1 MRKLVLTLL
10 IIVSFSGLGFA
21 QKTIEPELQNVLNQ
35 KGDEMI
41 GVNIIFKSQI
51 DYDILRNVAKNITDK
66 KVRRDA
72 LVDELKL
79 FAEKEQAEVM
89 SILDAE
95 AKSMN
100 VADIRSQWMTNYI
113 NCKASRDVIYLLSQH
128 PDVMLIGLDQEKNM
142 LWNEKVEKA
151 EQSRGTLTENITK
164 INADDVWEIGY
175 TGNGVI
181 VAVID
186 TGVNYNHIDLA
197 DHLWDGGAEFPNHG
211 YNTYDNNNDPMD
223 HFSHGTHCAGTVC
236 GDGTSGTSTGIAP
249 DATLMCV
256 KALSDEGTGSAY
268 TIQAGME
275 WAIEHNA
282 DVLSM
287 SLGVPTATIS
297 EKTLLRN
304 TCVTAMELGVVA
316 SVACGNEG
324 NMQWMNPIPDNV
336 RVPGSCPPPWLH
348 PDQADVNPGG
358 LSCVVSVGAV
368 NYYDAAADFTSH
380 GPVTWQ
386 STDYADYAYQPG
398 IGLIRPDVCAPGVNI
413 VSLDF
418 ASNDG
423 FATMSGTSMACP
435 AVAGTMALMLEK
447 KPDLT
452 PAEICMI
459 LETTAQQLTPNK
471 SNVTGSGR
479 IDALAAIEAV
489 TSGDFRFVNYIIN
502 DNNEE
507 NGNGNANLNPLEQV
521 KLNVTFNNDSDVAY
535 NNVTAVLRI
544 NSIMV
549 RIEDSIAQINS
560 IGANETINIVD
571 EFEFIVDETVQ
582 IGSSLGFDVYFYDE
596 NNESIGSFRVPV
608 KVYGKQLEYSSVIIK
623 NDDNGNGILEAGET
637 ADFGVVF
644 NNKGNEIAVAV
655 EALLSCENA
664 KVTINTNEASF
675 SSIGAESSSVAFF
688 NITLAD
694 NISDIFSIPFE
705 IEFIENEQID
715 AETFSFNYSNT
726 CNVIFEL
733 KDDYGD
739 GWGGAALILKFSDG
753 TPDDALTIANG
764 YEKTYTKEISS
775 GVEVTLEW
783 NRGTWDLECSF
794 VVKSDNGTVIYSDG
808 GRFIE
813 QGFLFSWVNDCSAQ
827 NPNYEMCE
835 GIQNLQLVLPP
846 NPEYPASFT
855 WEAPSESDVLYYE
868 IYRDS
873 RFMGTTEELSY
884 TDMTATGSFY
894 YIYSVRPIYEDCF
907 GLMSHLVADYINDV
921 DENNTIKATIY
932 PNPSQNEFNIVCDN
946 MTRITVYNV
955 MGSKIM
961 DTDVNSSRYS
971 ISSLESGVYFINIE
985 TTDGNI
991 VRKVIRL

>member
-316 SVACGNEG
+316 SVVCGNEG

-447 KPDLT
+447 KPNLT
-452 PAEICMI
+452 PADVSMI

-521 KLNVTFNNDSDVAY
+521 KLNVTFKNDSDVAY

-855 WEAPSESDVLYYE
+855 WEAPAESDVLHYE
-868 IYRDS
+868 IYCDS

-985 TTDGNI
+985 TTNGSI
-991 VRKVIRL
+991 VKKVVKL

>member
-1 MRKLVLTLL
+1 MRKFTLTLL
-10 IIVSFSGLGFA
+10 IILSFCGLGFA
-21 QKTIEPELQNVLNQ
+21 QKTIEPELHNAMNQ

-41 GVNIIFKSQI
+41 SVNIILKSQI

-89 SILDAE
+89 SILNAE

-151 EQSRGTLTENITK
+151 EQSKGTLTENITK

-211 YNTYDNNNDPMD
+211 YNTYGNNNDPMD

-282 DVLSM
+282 DVLSL
-287 SLGVPTATIS
+287 SLGIPTATIS
-297 EKTLLRN
+297 ERTLLRN
-304 TCVTAMELGVVA
+304 TCVTAMELGIVA

-479 IDALAAIEAV
+479 IDALAAIDAIDN
-489 TSGDFRFVNYIIN
+489 GDFKFVSYNIN
-502 DNNEE
+502 DDNEE
-507 NGNGNANLNPLEQV
+507 TGNGNANLNPLEQV
-521 KLNVTFNNDSDVAY
+521 KLNVTFENKSEISYD
-535 NNVTAVLRI
+535 NVKAVLRT
-544 NSIMV
+544 NNVMV
-549 RIEDSIAQINS
+549 RIDDSIAQINS
-560 IGANETINIVD
+560 IGANETITLTD
-571 EFEFIVDETVQ
+571 EFELLVDETVQ
-582 IGSSLGFDVYFYDE
+582 IKSLLGLDVCFYSE
-596 NNESIGSFRVPV
+596 NEEYIGKLRVPV
-608 KVYGKQLEYSSVIIK
+608 EVYGKQLEYSSVIIK
-623 NDDNGNGILEAGET
+623 NDDNGNGILEAGES
-637 ADFGVVF
+637 ADLGVVF
-644 NNKGNEIAVAV
+644 NNKGNEIAVAID
-655 EALLSCENA
+655 ALLSCENS

-675 SSIGAESSSVAFF
+675 SSIAGESSGIAFF
-688 NITLAD
+688 NVTLAD
-694 NISDIFSIPFE
+694 NMSDIFSIPFE
-705 IEFIENEQID
+705 IELTEHLGNP
-715 AETFSFNYSNT
+715 ETYSFNYSNS

-733 KDDYGD
+733 NDNYGD
-739 GWGGAALILKFSDG
+739 GWSGAALIVKYSDG
-753 TPDDALTIANG
+753 TPDEAFTITNG
-764 YEKTYTKEISS
+764 YSQTYTREIKS

-783 NRGTWDLECSF
+783 NKGSWDLECSF
-794 VVKSDNGTVIYSDG
+794 VVKQDNGNIIYSQG
-808 GRFIE
+808 TTFNN
-813 QGFLFSWVNDCSAQ
+813 GFLFSWIQDCSIQ
-827 NPNYEMCE
+827 QESFEMCDAV
-835 GIQNLQLVLPP
+835 QNLHYVEATTLPIELAWDA
-846 NPEYPASFT
+846 PENNEVAH
-855 WEAPSESDVLYYE
+855 YE

-873 RFMGTTEELSY
+873 KFLGTTEELAFS
-884 TDMTATGSFY
+884 DETATGTFT
-894 YIYSVRPIYEDCF
+894 YIYSVRPVYENCN
-907 GLMSHLVADYINDV
+907 GLMSSVEVYFS
-921 DENNTIKATIY
+921 DENVNENNAIKASIY
-932 PNPSQNEFNIVCDN
+932 PNPSQNDFNIVCDN
-946 MTRITVYNV
+946 MTRVTVYNV
-955 MGSKIM
+955 MGSVI
-961 DTDVNSSRYS
+961 TDAQVNDSRYT
-971 ISSLESGVYFINIE
+971 ISDLESGVYFINIE
-985 TTDGNI
+985 TNNGNV
-991 VRKVIRL
+991 VRKVVKL

>member
-316 SVACGNEG
+316 SVVCGNEG

-447 KPDLT
+447 KPNLT
-452 PAEICMI
+452 PADVSMI

-521 KLNVTFNNDSDVAY
+521 KLNVTFKNDSDVAY

-855 WEAPSESDVLYYE
+855 WEAPAESDVLHYE

-985 TTDGNI
+985 TTNGSI
-991 VRKVIRL
+991 VKKVVKL

>member
-1 MRKLVLTLL
+1 M
-10 IIVSFSGLGFA
+10 SFSGLGFA

-41 GVNIIFKSQI
+41 GINIIFKSQI

-223 HFSHGTHCAGTVC
+223 NFSHGTHCAGTVC

-535 NNVTAVLRI
+535 NNVTAVLKI
-544 NSIMV
+544 NNVMV

-655 EALLSCENA
+655 EALLSCENG

-753 TPDDALTIANG
+753 TPDDALTIASG

-783 NRGTWDLECSF
+783 NKGTWDLECSF

-855 WEAPSESDVLYYE
+855 WEAPAESDVLHYE

-884 TDMTATGSFY
+884 TDMTATGSFF
-894 YIYSVRPIYEDCF
+894 YIYSVRPIYEDCS
-907 GLMSHLVADYINDV
+907 GMMSHLVADYINDV
-921 DENNTIKATIY
+921 YENNTIKATIY

-991 VRKVIRL
+991 VRKVVRL

>member
-447 KPDLT
+447 KPNLT
-452 PAEICMI
+452 PADVSMI

-535 NNVTAVLRI
+535 NNVTAVLKI
-544 NSIMV
+544 NNVMV

-623 NDDNGNGILEAGET
+623 DDDNGNGILEAGET

-655 EALLSCENA
+655 NAILSCENA

-827 NPNYEMCE
+827 SPNYEMCE
-835 GIQNLQLVLPP
+835 SVQNLQLVLPP

-855 WEAPSESDVLYYE
+855 WEAPADSDVLYYE

-985 TTDGNI
+985 TTNGSI
-991 VRKVIRL
+991 VKKVVKL

>member
-89 SILDAE
+89 SILNAE

-151 EQSRGTLTENITK
+151 EQSKGTLTENITK

-447 KPDLT
+447 KPNLT
-452 PAEICMI
+452 PADVSMI

-507 NGNGNANLNPLEQV
+507 NGNSNANLNPLEQV

-544 NSIMV
+544 NNIMV

-655 EALLSCENA
+655 EALLSCENS

-705 IEFIENEQID
+705 IEFKENEQID

-808 GRFIE
+808 GRFIN

-855 WEAPSESDVLYYE
+855 WEAPAESDVLHYE

-884 TDMTATGSFY
+884 TDMTATGSFF
-894 YIYSVRPIYEDCF
+894 YIYSVRPIYEDCS
-907 GLMSHLVADYINDV
+907 GMMSHLVADYINDV

-991 VRKVIRL
+991 VRKVVRL

>member
-1 MRKLVLTLL
+1 M
-10 IIVSFSGLGFA
+10 SFSGLGFA

-151 EQSRGTLTENITK
+151 EQSKGTLTENITK

-447 KPDLT
+447 KPNLT
-452 PAEICMI
+452 PADVSMI

-479 IDALAAIEAV
+479 IDALAAIDAIS
-489 TSGDFRFVNYIIN
+489 SGDFRFVSYTIN

-507 NGNGNANLNPLEQV
+507 TGNGNANLNPLEQV

-535 NNVTAVLRI
+535 NNVTAVLKI
-544 NSIMV
+544 NNVMV

-596 NNESIGSFRVPV
+596 NNESIGSFRIPV

-655 EALLSCENA
+655 EALLSCENG

-705 IEFIENEQID
+705 IEFKENEQID

-808 GRFIE
+808 GRFIN

-855 WEAPSESDVLYYE
+855 WEAPAESDVLHYE

-884 TDMTATGSFY
+884 TDMTATGSFF

-985 TTDGNI
+985 TTNGSI
-991 VRKVIRL
+991 VKKVVKL

>member
-1 MRKLVLTLL
+1 MRKLVLPLL
-10 IIVSFSGLGFA
+10 IIVSFCGLGFA

-89 SILDAE
+89 SILNAE

-151 EQSRGTLTENITK
+151 EQSKGTLTENITK

-282 DVLSM
+282 DVLSL
-287 SLGVPTATIS
+287 SLGVPNATIS

-447 KPDLT
+447 KPNLT
-452 PAEICMI
+452 PADVSMI

-507 NGNGNANLNPLEQV
+507 NGNSNANLNPLEQV
-521 KLNVTFNNDSDVAY
+521 KLNVTFNNNSDVAY

-544 NSIMV
+544 NNIMV

-705 IEFIENEQID
+705 IEFKENEQID

-808 GRFIE
+808 GRFIN

-855 WEAPSESDVLYYE
+855 WEAPAESDVLHYE

-894 YIYSVRPIYEDCF
+894 YIYSVRPIYEDCS
-907 GLMSHLVADYINDV
+907 GMMSHLVADYINDV

-985 TTDGNI
+985 TTNGSI
-991 VRKVIRL
+991 VKKVVKL

>member
-151 EQSRGTLTENITK
+151 EQSKGTLTENITK

-211 YNTYDNNNDPMD
+211 YNTYDNNNDPLD

-535 NNVTAVLRI
+535 NNVTAVLKI
-544 NSIMV
+544 NNVMV

-655 EALLSCENA
+655 EALLSCENG

-733 KDDYGD
+733 KDGYGD

-794 VVKSDNGTVIYSDG
+794 VVKSDNGNVIYSDG
-808 GRFIE
+808 GRFIN

-855 WEAPSESDVLYYE
+855 WEAPAESDVLHYE

-991 VRKVIRL
+991 VRKVVKL

>member
-1 MRKLVLTLL
+1 M
-10 IIVSFSGLGFA
+10 SFSGLGFA

-35 KGDEMI
+35 KDDEMI

-324 NMQWMNPIPDNV
+324 NMQWMNPIPNNV

-386 STDYADYAYQPG
+386 STEYADYAYQPG

-447 KPDLT
+447 KPSLT
-452 PAEICMI
+452 PADVSMI

-535 NNVTAVLRI
+535 NNVTAVLKI
-544 NSIMV
+544 NNVMV

-655 EALLSCENA
+655 EALLSCENG
-664 KVTINTNEASF
+664 KVIINTNEASF

-705 IEFIENEQID
+705 IEFKENEQID

-808 GRFIE
+808 GRFIN

-855 WEAPSESDVLYYE
+855 WEAPAESDVLHYE

-894 YIYSVRPIYEDCF
+894 YIYSVRPIYEDCS
-907 GLMSHLVADYINDV
+907 GMMSHLVADYINDV
-921 DENNTIKATIY
+921 DENNTIRATIY

-961 DTDVNSSRYS
+961 DTNVNSSRYS

-985 TTDGNI
+985 TTNGSI
-991 VRKVIRL
+991 VKKVVKL

>member
-151 EQSRGTLTENITK
+151 EQSKGTLTENITK

-282 DVLSM
+282 DVLSL

-447 KPDLT
+447 KPNLT
-452 PAEICMI
+452 PADVSMI

-507 NGNGNANLNPLEQV
+507 NGNSNANLNPLEQV

-544 NSIMV
+544 NNIMV

-655 EALLSCENA
+655 EALLSCENS

-808 GRFIE
+808 GRFIN

-855 WEAPSESDVLYYE
+855 WEAPAESDVLHYE

-894 YIYSVRPIYEDCF
+894 YIYSVRPIYEDCS
-907 GLMSHLVADYINDV
+907 GMMSHLVADYINDV
-921 DENNTIKATIY
+921 DENNTIRATIY

-985 TTDGNI
+985 TTNGSI
-991 VRKVIRL
+991 VKKVVKL

>member
-10 IIVSFSGLGFA
+10 IIVSFCGLGFA

-89 SILDAE
+89 SILNAE

-151 EQSRGTLTENITK
+151 EQSKGTLTENITK

-197 DHLWDGGAEFPNHG
+197 DHLWDGGAEFPSHG

-282 DVLSM
+282 DVLSL

-324 NMQWMNPIPDNV
+324 NMQWMNPIPNNV

-348 PDQADVNPGG
+348 PNQADVNPGG

-435 AVAGTMALMLEK
+435 AVTGTMALMLEK

-479 IDALAAIEAV
+479 IDALAAIDAIS
-489 TSGDFRFVNYIIN
+489 SGDFRFVNYIIN

-521 KLNVTFNNDSDVAY
+521 KLDVTFNNDSDVAY
-535 NNVTAVLRI
+535 NNVTAVLKI
-544 NSIMV
+544 NNVMV

-596 NNESIGSFRVPV
+596 NNESIGLFRVPV

-623 NDDNGNGILEAGET
+623 NDDNGNGILEAGES
-637 ADFGVVF
+637 ADLGVVF

-655 EALLSCENA
+655 DALLSCENS

-675 SSIGAESSSVAFF
+675 NSIGAESSSVAFF

-705 IEFIENEQID
+705 IELTEYSGNP
-715 AETFSFNYSNT
+715 ETYSFNYSNT

-739 GWGGAALILKFSDG
+739 GWGGAALILKFNDG
-753 TPDDALTIANG
+753 TPDDALTIASG

-783 NRGTWDLECSF
+783 NKGIWDLECSF
-794 VVKSDNGTVIYSDG
+794 VVKSDNGTIIYSDG

-827 NPNYEMCE
+827 SPNYEMCE
-835 GIQNLQLVLPP
+835 SVQNLQLVSPP
-846 NPEYPASFT
+846 NPEYPASLT
-855 WEAPSESDVLYYE
+855 WEAPADSEVLHYE

-873 RFMGTTEELSY
+873 RFMGTTEDLAY
-884 TDMTATGSFY
+884 TDETAIGTFIY
-894 YIYSVRPIYEDCF
+894 VYSVRPIYEDCN
-907 GLMSHLVADYINDV
+907 GLMSSITVENV
-921 DENNTIKATIY
+921 DNVYENNTIKATIY

-985 TTDGNI
+985 TTNGSI
-991 VRKVIRL
+991 VKKVVKL

>member
-1 MRKLVLTLL
+1 M
-10 IIVSFSGLGFA
+10 SFSGLGFA

-41 GVNIIFKSQI
+41 GINIIFKSQI

-151 EQSRGTLTENITK
+151 EQSKGTLTENITK

-489 TSGDFRFVNYIIN
+489 TSGDFRFVSYTIN

-507 NGNGNANLNPLEQV
+507 TGNGNANLNPLEQV

-535 NNVTAVLRI
+535 NNVTAVLKI
-544 NSIMV
+544 NNVMV

-560 IGANETINIVD
+560 IGANETINIFD

-655 EALLSCENA
+655 EALLSCENG

-705 IEFIENEQID
+705 IEFKENEQID

-808 GRFIE
+808 GRFIN

-855 WEAPSESDVLYYE
+855 WEAPAESDVLHYE

-894 YIYSVRPIYEDCF
+894 YIYSVRPIYEDCS
-907 GLMSHLVADYINDV
+907 GMMSHLVADYINDV

-985 TTDGNI
+985 TTEGNI
-991 VRKVIRL
+991 VRKVVRL

>member
-1 MRKLVLTLL
+1 M
-10 IIVSFSGLGFA
+10 SFSGLGFA

-89 SILDAE
+89 SILNAE

-151 EQSRGTLTENITK
+151 EQSKGTLTENITK

-282 DVLSM
+282 DVLSL

-297 EKTLLRN
+297 ERTLLRN

-386 STDYADYAYQPG
+386 STEYADYAYQPG

-479 IDALAAIEAV
+479 IDALAAIDAIS
-489 TSGDFRFVNYIIN
+489 SGDFDFVSYTIN

-507 NGNGNANLNPLEQV
+507 TGNGNANLNPLEQV
-521 KLNVTFNNDSDVAY
+521 KLDISFINDSDIAY

-544 NSIMV
+544 NNVMV

-571 EFEFIVDETVQ
+571 EFEFIVDESIQ
-582 IGSSLGFDVYFYDE
+582 IRSSLGFDVYFYDE

-655 EALLSCENA
+655 EALLSCENG

-808 GRFIE
+808 GRFIN

-855 WEAPSESDVLYYE
+855 WEAPAENDVLHYE

-894 YIYSVRPIYEDCF
+894 YIYSVRPIYEDCS
-907 GLMSHLVADYINDV
+907 GMMSHLVADYINDV
-921 DENNTIKATIY
+921 YENNTIKATIY

-961 DTDVNSSRYS
+961 DTDVNSSRYN

-991 VRKVIRL
+991 VRKVVRL

>member
-1 MRKLVLTLL
+1 M
-10 IIVSFSGLGFA
+10 SFSGLGFA

-89 SILDAE
+89 SILNAE

-151 EQSRGTLTENITK
+151 EQSKGTLTENITK

-452 PAEICMI
+452 PADVSMI

-507 NGNGNANLNPLEQV
+507 NGNSNANLNPLEQV

-544 NSIMV
+544 NNIMV

-655 EALLSCENA
+655 EALLSCENS

-808 GRFIE
+808 GRFIN

-855 WEAPSESDVLYYE
+855 WEAPAESDVLHYE

-894 YIYSVRPIYEDCF
+894 YIYSVRPIYEDCS
-907 GLMSHLVADYINDV
+907 GMMSHLVADYINDV

-991 VRKVIRL
+991 VRKVVRL

>member
-1 MRKLVLTLL
+1 M
-10 IIVSFSGLGFA
+10 SFSGLGFA

-89 SILDAE
+89 SILNAE

-100 VADIRSQWMTNYI
+100 VTDIRSQWMTNYI

-324 NMQWMNPIPDNV
+324 NMQWMNPIPNNV

-447 KPDLT
+447 KPNLT
-452 PAEICMI
+452 PADVSMI

-479 IDALAAIEAV
+479 IDALAAIDAIS
-489 TSGDFRFVNYIIN
+489 SGDFDFVSYTIN

-507 NGNGNANLNPLEQV
+507 TGNANANLNPLEQV
-521 KLNVTFNNDSDVAY
+521 MLDVTFNNDSDVAY
-535 NNVTAVLRI
+535 NNVTAVLKI
-544 NSIMV
+544 NNVMV

-655 EALLSCENA
+655 NAILSCENA

-808 GRFIE
+808 GRFIN

-855 WEAPSESDVLYYE
+855 WEAPAESDVLHYE

-921 DENNTIKATIY
+921 DENNTIRATIY

-991 VRKVIRL
+991 VRKVVRL

>member
-1 MRKLVLTLL
+1 M
-10 IIVSFSGLGFA
+10 SFSGLGFA

-282 DVLSM
+282 DVLSL

-324 NMQWMNPIPDNV
+324 NMQWMNPIPNNV

-447 KPDLT
+447 KPNLT
-452 PAEICMI
+452 PADVSMI

-544 NSIMV
+544 NNVMV

-655 EALLSCENA
+655 NAILSCENA

-808 GRFIE
+808 GRFIN

-855 WEAPSESDVLYYE
+855 WEAPAESDVLHYE

-961 DTDVNSSRYS
+961 DTNVNSSRYS

-991 VRKVIRL
+991 VRKVVRL

>member
-1 MRKLVLTLL
+1 MRKFTLTLL
-10 IIVSFSGLGFA
+10 IILSFCGLGFA

-89 SILDAE
+89 SILNAE
-95 AKSMN
+95 VKSMN

-151 EQSRGTLTENITK
+151 EQSKGTLTENITK

-211 YNTYDNNNDPMD
+211 YNTYGNNNDPMD

-282 DVLSM
+282 DVLSL
-287 SLGVPTATIS
+287 SLGIPTATIS
-297 EKTLLRN
+297 ERTLLRN
-304 TCVTAMELGVVA
+304 TCVTAMELGIVA

-479 IDALAAIEAV
+479 IDALAAIDAIDN
-489 TSGDFRFVNYIIN
+489 GDFKFVSYNIN
-502 DNNEE
+502 DDNEE
-507 NGNGNANLNPLEQV
+507 TGNGNANLNPLEQV
-521 KLNVTFNNDSDVAY
+521 KLNVTFENKSEVSY
-535 NNVTAVLRI
+535 NNVKAVLRT
-544 NSIMV
+544 NNVMV
-549 RIEDSIAQINS
+549 RIDDSIAQINS
-560 IGANETINIVD
+560 IGANETITLTD
-571 EFEFIVDETVQ
+571 EFELLVDETVQ
-582 IGSSLGFDVYFYDE
+582 IKSLLGLDVCFYSE
-596 NNESIGSFRVPV
+596 NEEYIGKLRVPV
-608 KVYGKQLEYSSVIIK
+608 EVYGKQLEFSSIVVK

-644 NNKGNEIAVAV
+644 NNNGNEIVPDVNAV
-655 EALLSCENA
+655 LSCENS

-675 SSIGAESSSVAFF
+675 SSIAGESSGIAFF
-688 NITLAD
+688 NVTLAD
-694 NISDIFSIPFE
+694 NMSDIFSIPFE
-705 IEFIENEQID
+705 IELTEHLGNP
-715 AETFSFNYSNT
+715 ETYSFNYSNS

-733 KDDYGD
+733 NDNYGD
-739 GWGGAALILKFSDG
+739 GWSGAALIVKYSDG
-753 TPDDALTIANG
+753 TPDEAFTITNG
-764 YEKTYTKEISS
+764 YSQTYTREIKS

-783 NRGTWDLECSF
+783 NKGSWDLECSF
-794 VVKSDNGTVIYSDG
+794 VVKQDNGNIIYSQG
-808 GRFIE
+808 TTFNN
-813 QGFLFSWVNDCSAQ
+813 GFLFSWIQDCSIQ
-827 NPNYEMCE
+827 QESFEMCDAV
-835 GIQNLQLVLPP
+835 QNLHYVEATTLPIELAWDA
-846 NPEYPASFT
+846 PENNEVAH
-855 WEAPSESDVLYYE
+855 YE

-873 RFMGTTEELSY
+873 KFLGTTEELAFS
-884 TDMTATGSFY
+884 DETATGTFT
-894 YIYSVRPIYEDCF
+894 YIYSVRPVYENCN
-907 GLMSHLVADYINDV
+907 GLMSIVEVYFS
-921 DENNTIKATIY
+921 DENVNENNAIKASIY
-932 PNPSQNEFNIVCDN
+932 PNPSQNDFNIVCDN
-946 MTRITVYNV
+946 MTRVTVYNV
-955 MGSKIM
+955 MGSVI
-961 DTDVNSSRYS
+961 TDAQVNDNRYT
-971 ISSLESGVYFINIE
+971 ISDLESGVYFINIE
-985 TTDGNI
+985 TNNGNV
-991 VRKVIRL
+991 VRKVVKL

>member
-316 SVACGNEG
+316 SVVCGNEG

-447 KPDLT
+447 KPNLT
-452 PAEICMI
+452 PADVSMI

-521 KLNVTFNNDSDVAY
+521 KLNVTFKNDSDVAY

-855 WEAPSESDVLYYE
+855 WEAPAESDVLHYE
-868 IYRDS
+868 IYCDS

-894 YIYSVRPIYEDCF
+894 YIYSVRPIYEDCS
-907 GLMSHLVADYINDV
+907 GMMSHLVADYINDV

-985 TTDGNI
+985 TTNGSI
-991 VRKVIRL
+991 VKKVVKL

>member
-1 MRKLVLTLL
+1 M
-10 IIVSFSGLGFA
+10 SFSGLGFA

-89 SILDAE
+89 SILNAE

-100 VADIRSQWMTNYI
+100 VTDIRSQWMTNYI

-324 NMQWMNPIPDNV
+324 NMQWMNPIPNNV

-447 KPDLT
+447 KPNLT
-452 PAEICMI
+452 PADVSMI

-479 IDALAAIEAV
+479 IDALAAIDAIS
-489 TSGDFRFVNYIIN
+489 SGDFDFVSYTIN

-507 NGNGNANLNPLEQV
+507 TGNANANLNPLEQV
-521 KLNVTFNNDSDVAY
+521 MLDVTFNNDSDVAY
-535 NNVTAVLRI
+535 NNVTAVLKI
-544 NSIMV
+544 NNVMV

-655 EALLSCENA
+655 NAILSCENA

-808 GRFIE
+808 GRFIN

-855 WEAPSESDVLYYE
+855 WEAPAESDVLHYE

-894 YIYSVRPIYEDCF
+894 YIYSVRPIYEDCS
-907 GLMSHLVADYINDV
+907 GMMSHLVADYINDV
-921 DENNTIKATIY
+921 DENNTIRATIY

-991 VRKVIRL
+991 VRKVVRL